1 MSADF
6 ERLIGRAVL
15 DPVFRKRLIA
25 DPDAAAKEAGLQPTP
40 EEMDRLRKALADPAQ
55 RKQLEQIDQQAASLS
70 GWS

>member
-15 DPVFRKRLIA
+15 DPAFRKRLLA
-25 DPDAAAKEAGLQPTP
+25 DPDAAAKEAGLQPAP

-55 RKQLEQIDQQAASLS
+55 RKQLEQIDQQTASLS

>member
-15 DPVFRKRLIA
+15 DPDFRKRLLA
-25 DPDAAAKEAGLQPTP
+25 DPDAAAKEAGLQPDP

-55 RKQLEQIDQQAASLS
+55 RKQLEDLERQGIAST
-70 GWS
+70 WS

>member
-1 MSADF
+1 MSPDF

-15 DPVFRKRLIA
+15 DPAFRRRLIA

-55 RKQLEQIDQQAASLS
+55 RKQLEDIDQRTASLS
-70 GWS
+70 GWD

>member
-1 MSADF
+1 MSANF

-15 DPVFRKRLIA
+15 DPAFCRRLIA
-25 DPDAAAKEAGLQPTP
+25 DPDAAANEAGLQPTP

-55 RKQLEQIDQQAASLS
+55 RKQLEDIDQQTASLS